1 MVAIIISMAERP
13 VPPAIAA
20 IAPDGNLTPR
30 QMRRVMIDISL
41 RKQKPGAGSAHE
53 FLMRR
58 TALNPWPDLREILN
72 GIDWVLIGGVAT
84 RAYMP
89 ERVTKDLDILV
100 RYDDGDEV
108 VERLKKA
115 GYKTLSELAVPG
127 YLLESPA
134 GIQIDVLYGQYPWL
148 KDALKNHGYDPAGYP
163 VISLPYLVV
172 LKLAALRAQD
182 TADVSRMLGWAD
194 DSALDEVRK
203 IVAKHSPE
211 DSDDLESLI
220 FIGRREREIPP
231 KKDKS

>member
-1 MVAIIISMAERP
+1 MANIP
-13 VPPAIAA
+13 VPPAIAK

-30 QMRRVMIDISL
+30 QLRRVLIDISL

-58 TALNPWPDLREILN
+58 TALNPWPDLREALK

-89 ERVTKDLDILV
+89 ERMTKDMDVLV
-100 RYDDGDEV
+100 RYEDGNEA
-108 VERLKKA
+108 VERLKEI

-127 YLLESPA
+127 YLLESPE
-134 GIQIDVLYGQYPWL
+134 GIQIDVLYGRNPWL
-148 KDALKNHGYDPAGYP
+148 EDALKNHGHDPAGYP

-194 DSALDEVRK
+194 EAVLDAVRK
-203 IVAKHSPE
+203 AVAKYSPE
-211 DSDDLESLI
+211 DVDDLESLI
-220 FIGRREREIPP
+220 FIGQREREMPP
-231 KKDKS
+231 KNSNG